1 MSLTEQTRQIV
12 KLAWC
17 RMLDLED
24 TDLDLGDPRVRVE
37 AVAEDAAA
45 VTFVRLFDRTVIFG
59 PAEVIGE
66 ARRYSDAELA
76 RERTLLSL
84 VRAHRSGARAL
95 GAAHL
100 LYCEEPPQIRPRA
113 DVAVSFEPEHVTRLM
128 AASPADDVA
137 ASGLAE
143 AGWAA
148 ALVEDRPSSA
158 PGAPGHSEGSAGADS
173 REQVLAAAGREVW
186 QQMIAQLGVLTHPA
200 HRGSG
205 HGRYIASVAVEE
217 AFVDGLVPQWRAAMD
232 TEASHRA
239 AIRLGF
245 SEAGSQTTVLLD

>member
-17 RMLDLED
+17 RMLDLAD

-45 VTFVRLFDRTVIFG
+45 VTFVRLFDRTVLFG

-66 ARRYSDAELA
+66 ARRFSDEELS
-76 RERTLLSL
+76 RERTLLTL
-84 VRAHRSGARAL
+84 VRAHHTGARAL

-113 DVAVSFEPEHVTRLM
+113 DVAVSFEPEHVTGLM
-128 AASPADDVA
+128 AACPADDVA

-143 AGWAA
+143 AAWAA
-148 ALVEDRPSSA
+148 ALVEDRPT
-158 PGAPGHSEGSAGADS
+158 PGAAGGAEGGEDHA
-173 REQVLAAAGREVW
+173 LAAAGREVW
-186 QQMIAQLGVLTHPA
+186 QEMIAQIGVLTHPDR
-200 HRGSG
+200 RGQG

-232 TEASHRA
+232 AESSHRA